1 MFRDLNI
8 VELAGVM
15 AGPAV
20 GLFFAELGAT
30 VVKIENPTTNGD
42 VTRHWKLPSED
53 PASSTSSYFA
63 SVNYHKN
70 HLFLNYENASDLQR
84 IYGLLEKADVVICN
98 WKKGDAE
105 RYKLDYETVK
115 NINPGIIYAA
125 INSFGEEEDRVAFDV
140 VLQAET
146 GWMFMNGSPSS
157 PPTKIPVAI
166 IDLFAAHQLKEGVL
180 TALIKKLKTGR
191 GSKVSVSLFDVAVS
205 SLANQA
211 ANYLNTGEI
220 PQRIGSLHPNI
231 APYGEIIT
239 FKNGEQVVLAI
250 GSDKQFK
257 ALCKIVASD
266 ELCGVDKY
274 ATNAERV
281 INRNTLMGL
290 LQSKMQQMSSD
301 DFVYACRQANIPVGI
316 IRNMKQLFELDRA
329 KNLILT
335 DEAGKRVKSVV
346 FKIEEKQPASH

>member
-1 MFRDLNI
+1 MFKDLNV
-8 VELAGVM
+8 VELAGVL

-20 GLFFAELGAT
+20 GAFFAELGAT
-30 VVKIENPTTNGD
+30 VVKIENPATNGD

-53 PASSTSSYFA
+53 PLAETSAYFA
-63 SVNYHKN
+63 SVNYNKN
-70 HLFLNYENASDLQR
+70 HLFLSYDNPSDLQR
-84 IYGLLEKADVVICN
+84 IYALLQKADIVICN

-105 RYKLDYETVK
+105 RFKLDYETIS

-146 GWMFMNGSPSS
+146 GWMYMNGSPSS
-157 PPTKIPVAI
+157 PPTKVPVAI

-180 TALIKKLKTGR
+180 TALIKKLKTGQ

-220 PQRIGSLHPNI
+220 AERIGSLHPNI

-239 FKNGEQVVLAI
+239 FKDGEQVVLAI

-257 ALCKIVASD
+257 ALCQIVSSGD
-266 ELCGVDKY
+266 LCSTAKY

-281 INRNTLMGL
+281 KNRNTLIGL
-290 LQSKMQQMSSD
+290 LQSKMQQMTSE
-301 DFVYACRQANIPVGI
+301 DFVAACRKSNIPVGI

-329 KNLILT
+329 KSLILT
-335 DEAGKRVKSVV
+335 DSAGKRVKSVV
-346 FKIEEKQPASH
+346 FKIEGKIVVPQ

>member
-1 MFRDLNI
+1 MFKNLNV

-20 GLFFAELGAT
+20 GSFFAELGAN
-30 VVKIENPTTNGD
+30 VVKIENPATGGD
-42 VTRHWKLPSED
+42 VTRNWKLPSED
-53 PASSTSSYFA
+53 PLSDTSAYFA
-63 SVNYHKN
+63 SVNYNKN
-70 HLFLNYENASDLQR
+70 HLFLSYDNPSDLQR
-84 IYGLLEKADVVICN
+84 IYALLQQADIVICN

-105 RYKLDYETVK
+105 RFKLDYEIVS

-166 IDLFAAHQLKEGVL
+166 IDLFAAHQLKEGIL
-180 TALIKKLKTGR
+180 TALIKKLKTGS
-191 GSKVSVSLFDVAVS
+191 GSKVTVSLFDVAVS

-239 FKNGEQVVLAI
+239 FKDGEQVVLAI
-250 GSDKQFK
+250 GSDRQFK
-257 ALCKIVASD
+257 ALCAILSSGD
-266 ELCGVDKY
+266 LFSVDKY

-281 INRNTLMGL
+281 KNRNTLMGL
-290 LQSKMQQMSSD
+290 LQSKMQQMSSV
-301 DFVYACRQANIPVGI
+301 DFIYGCRQANIPVGI
-316 IRNMKQLFELDRA
+316 IRNMQQLFELDRA
-329 KNLILT
+329 KQLVLT
-335 DEAGKRVKSVV
+335 DAAGKRVKSVV
-346 FKIEEKQPASH
+346 FKIEEKQLVAN